1 MVDIHDAGLKV
12 RYLWGVMG
20 RNSEMLYTNLLQNIT
35 QDLTPVKPC
44 LVEGIPDMWI
54 WNHSVSGVY
63 TTKSAYAWLSNV
75 QGHSDVTDI
84 LCAEILALL
93 RGLELCCDHGFRNV
107 VCYSDSKAAV
117 DLGRTAFSSFI
128 RTGSEL
134 CLSEQKLQIV
144 TIFKSQSLKIL
155 FARLRAR

>member
-75 QGHSDVTDI
+75 QVGDGVLSR
-84 LCAEILALL
+84 
-93 RGLELCCDHGFRNV
+93 RGMSVQENCPIG
-107 VCYSDSKAAV
+107 
-117 DLGRTAFSSFI
+117 
-128 RTGSEL
+128 
-134 CLSEQKLQIV
+134 
-144 TIFKSQSLKIL
+144 
-155 FARLRAR
+155 

>member
-1 MVDIHDAGLKV
+1 
-12 RYLWGVMG
+12 MG

-75 QGHSDVTDI
+75 QVGDGVLSRRA
-84 LCAEILALL
+84 LPERERNQCADSLAKLGVDQEDAFVVLPIPPSVLNLALMADMS
-93 RGLELCCDHGFRNV
+93 CV
-107 VCYSDSKAAV
+107 
-117 DLGRTAFSSFI
+117 
-128 RTGSEL
+128 
-134 CLSEQKLQIV
+134 
-144 TIFKSQSLKIL
+144 L
-155 FARLRAR
+155 FPRL

>member
-44 LVEGIPDMWI
+44 L
-54 WNHSVSGVY
+54 
-63 TTKSAYAWLSNV
+63 
-75 QGHSDVTDI
+75 GHSDVTDI

-128 RTGSEL
+128 RT
-134 CLSEQKLQIV
+134 V
-144 TIFKSQSLKIL
+144 MRF
-155 FARLRAR
+155 